1 MSAIQRRHSI
11 FDIISKYIEEFETL
25 ADEFVESTIAE
36 RPGWDTESCCLKPL
50 CNVFVTPEHVLVT
63 ADLPNSEQG
72 SVKVEALDANIIE
85 ITSKMKRKM
94 RFEDFGITHREGEFA
109 SLRCRTR
116 IPVQVDTKQMK
127 ISFKRGILE
136 VRLPR
141 KRAPKRASKSR
152 LNELRHL

>member
-94 RFEDFGITHREGEFA
+94 RF
-109 SLRCRTR
+109 
-116 IPVQVDTKQMK
+116 K
-127 ISFKRGILE
+127 IS
-136 VRLPR
+136 
-141 KRAPKRASKSR
+141 ASPIGKGSSR
-152 LNELRHL
+152 LFVAERAYLCKLTPNR